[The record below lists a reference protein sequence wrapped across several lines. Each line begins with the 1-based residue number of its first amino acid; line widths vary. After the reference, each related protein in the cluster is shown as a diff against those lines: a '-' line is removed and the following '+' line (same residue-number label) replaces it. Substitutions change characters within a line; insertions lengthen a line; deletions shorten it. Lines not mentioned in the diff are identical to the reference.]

1 MSDFLNYLIEPNAQD
16 VADAIEAQ
24 RAEQD
29 IFEQEQAT
37 LFLRDQHKDDQEVIA
52 DSRDRYDIVRQ
63 YQDTNKRSRVILR
76 GLTLQEA
83 QAHCS
88 NPETSSRTCTSSKS
102 KAITRRNGQWFD
114 AYQISKKGV

>member
-1 MSDFLNYLIEPNAQD
+1 MKDYLNYLVDPTAQD
-16 VADAIEAQ
+16 VQDALSAQ
-24 RAEQD
+24 MQDEQD
-29 IFEQEQAT
+29 IFNQEQAT
-37 LFLRDQHKDDQEVIA
+37 LFLRDQHKDDQTVMYA
-52 DSRDRYDIVRQ
+52 DPRDRYDIVRQ
-63 YQDTNKRSRVILR
+63 YQDPNKRSRVILR

-114 AYQISKKGV
+114 AYQLSK